1 MSDVIGAFPETVEH
15 FILRLSS
22 GKGCCVV
29 LFETETFLLPLNG
42 HNPENIKESRVESHI
57 EELGKGGD
65 LFTRMHIKKYFITN
79 SNKEHVKV
87 KAIKQ
92 NSR

>member
-1 MSDVIGAFPETVEH
+1 MKAKARG
-15 FILRLSS
+15 
-22 GKGCCVV
+22 G
-29 LFETETFLLPLNG
+29 ETF
-42 HNPENIKESRVESHI
+42 SHV
-57 EELGKGGD
+57 
-65 LFTRMHIKKYFITN
+65 RMHIKKYFITN

>member
-1 MSDVIGAFPETVEH
+1 MCGGSGA
-15 FILRLSS
+15 
-22 GKGCCVV
+22 
-29 LFETETFLLPLNG
+29 PLNG
-42 HNPENIKESRVESHI
+42 HNPENIKESRVESHGGKLL
-57 EELGKGGD
+57 EELASQGGD